1 MEPTSRRLRRPARVS
16 RWVASGVT
24 AAVAVG
30 SVGAMAEA
38 AEQELDEVSGSA
50 IGATAAWRA
59 EVAAAE
65 MMAAADPGDVTP
77 IPPPPQIGRAGA
89 S

>member
-1 MEPTSRRLRRPARVS
+1 MEPTSRRLRRPARVG

-24 AAVAVG
+24 AAV
-30 SVGAMAEA
+30 AEA
-38 AEQELDEVSGSA
+38 AEQELDEVSGAA

-77 IPPPPQIGRAGA
+77 IPPPPRIGRAGA